1 MTDEKETKYYKWLT
15 ITACVCVITLT
26 TAYLFWASSPNR
38 PGIPN
43 SSKEEIQVV
52 VKDTAETI
60 KLQALNKSLSAENA
74 KLKLQIKQ
82 IITHVPQKLKQNE
95 KNIYYAV
102 SHGDSIKMLISDSLL
117 RAAGYK

>member
-1 MTDEKETKYYKWLT
+1 MTLDKEDKKCL
-15 ITACVCVITLT
+15 VCGFVVCFVIAAIVTFNIWMWRST
-26 TAYLFWASSPNR
+26 NR
-38 PGIPN
+38 PEIPD
-43 SSKEEIQVV
+43 SSKEEIKVV

-102 SHGDSIKMLISDSLL
+102 SHGDSIKMLIADSLL
-117 RAAGYK
+117 RTAGYK